1 MPLAMILRGT
11 IVGRMVPAF
20 RVMQERIDEVNRIL
34 REQITGV
41 RVVRAFVR
49 EDQEQARFA
58 GANVELTDT
67 SLRAGRL
74 MAAMFPTVTLPI
86 NVSGVAVLWVGA
98 DRIIDGSLQVGSLV
112 AYLSY
117 LIQIMMAIVMAT
129 FMVSMI
135 PRAAVAARRIQE
147 GLETDPPGV
156 PP

>member
-49 EDQEQARFA
+49 EEQEQARFA
-58 GANVELTDT
+58 VANVELTDT

-74 MAAMFPTVTLPI
+74 MAAMFPTVTLLI
-86 NVSGVAVLWVGA
+86 NVSSVAVLWVGA
-98 DRIIDGSLQVGSLV
+98 DRISDGSLQVGSLV
-112 AYLSY
+112 AYRSEERREGNE
-117 LIQIMMAIVMAT
+117 V
-129 FMVSMI
+129 VSNSDYMSWHI
-135 PRAAVAARRIQE
+135 A
-147 GLETDPPGV
+147 
-156 PP
+156 